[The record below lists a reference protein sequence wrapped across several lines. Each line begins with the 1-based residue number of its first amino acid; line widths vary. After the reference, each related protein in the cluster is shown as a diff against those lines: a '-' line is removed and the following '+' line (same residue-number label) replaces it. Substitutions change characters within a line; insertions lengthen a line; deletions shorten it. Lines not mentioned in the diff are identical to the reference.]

1 MVPLLKVDLGWQFA
15 AALGRWHVMFSI
27 NTGGRNGWPS
37 RVQQLYMLVI
47 HLNHWPR
54 WRAGPVD
61 FNT

>member
-1 MVPLLKVDLGWQFA
+1 MLKGGPSWEFA
-15 AALGRWHVMFSI
+15 VAFGRWYILLSI

-47 HLNHWPR
+47 HLNHRPF